1 MVGVSCSLAFNGNS
15 ELCFKTSSFAKLSSL
30 SSFALEPIKQSLRF
44 VGVRLP
50 SIYIINYIKNLEM
63 VGVEPTSIVD
73 KN

>member
-30 SSFALEPIKQSLRF
+30 SSFALEPIKQSFALLGF
-44 VGVRLP
+44 ASL
-50 SIYIINYIKNLEM
+50 YLIIHYIKKLEM